1 MLIIL
6 FTILDLEG
14 WQHVMAKRQYEEVE
28 AGPQSTNRFIQ
39 KPTIPTTV
47 VTGAT
52 TAPAKVQPNL
62 TGKRKPVEVNQDSA
76 GGSPVGDPT
85 PVDFASLTN
94 QELSNMANSGF
105 AGGWTGPGS
114 ITSSIASTLGF
125 GLVTA
130 IGRGANMY
138 GASKEEEKR
147 AADRAFEQKVI
158 NDPEVRQEE
167 NARLRNFYT
176 DPTQWNKN
184 NISPRQAKEAQQML
198 TLGRSL
204 DADSPEGYD
213 DSEDSTTMG
222 DTPDSESGTY

>member
-14 WQHVMAKRQYEEVE
+14 WQHVMAKRQYEEVQ
-28 AGPQSTNRFIQ
+28 AGPQSTNRFIK

-62 TGKRKPVEVNQDSA
+62 TGKRKPVEVYQDDA
-76 GGSPVGDPT
+76 GGGSVDPT
-85 PVDFASLTN
+85 PVDFAALTDY
-94 QELSNMANSGF
+94 ELSNMAKSGF
-105 AGGWTGPGS
+105 EGGWTGPGS
-114 ITSSIASTLGF
+114 ITTGVASALGF

-130 IGRGANMY
+130 VGRGFNMY
-138 GASKEEEKR
+138 GARQEAEKR

-167 NARLRNFYT
+167 NTRLRNFYT
-176 DPTQWNKN
+176 DPTQWDKN

-222 DTPDSESGTY
+222 DTPGSESGTY

>member
-85 PVDFASLTN
+85 PVDFASLTDY
-94 QELSNMANSGF
+94 ELSNMAKSGF

-138 GASKEEEKR
+138 GARQEIKARLTTPGLRTGEEDLIVNTPMSSKETAREMKQLNQKVTL
-147 AADRAFEQKVI
+147 ADRGYGEGGDGQGDAVGAH
-158 NDPEVRQEE
+158 PV
-167 NARLRNFYT
+167 T
-176 DPTQWNKN
+176 DD
-184 NISPRQAKEAQQML
+184 
-198 TLGRSL
+198 LGP
-204 DADSPEGYD
+204 DSGQ
-213 DSEDSTTMG
+213 G
-222 DTPDSESGTY
+222 DTEATWGG

>member
-138 GASKEEEKR
+138 GARQEIKARLTTPGLRTGEEDLIVNTPMSSKETAREMKQLNQKVTL
-147 AADRAFEQKVI
+147 ADRGYGEGGDGQGDAVGAH
-158 NDPEVRQEE
+158 PV
-167 NARLRNFYT
+167 T
-176 DPTQWNKN
+176 DD
-184 NISPRQAKEAQQML
+184 
-198 TLGRSL
+198 LGP
-204 DADSPEGYD
+204 DSGQ
-213 DSEDSTTMG
+213 G
-222 DTPDSESGTY
+222 DTEATWGG